1 MSIPFIDTQ
10 NTLPIQNVTQ
20 NLINSITHDNIN
32 DIFNEINST
41 HATITQKNYFTNLL
55 YTFFQE
61 SSLPL
66 QLNLLSCVITAIPF
80 NSIHVEFDVALLLLQ
95 KIINN
100 PVFENILVQAIQQVN
115 DNNYESFQYF
125 QYITNLFVFLHSTR
139 EFNFSKTGIYSQ
151 CTLLES
157 ICLTLNKNNLEQLDN
172 KEEIQHISFL
182 LEFLLTNTTLHVNV
196 INIYAFFS
204 KMSQQGLSHHFI
216 NFKKFL
222 HEFFMNN
229 NQCLDKWR
237 KSTLF
242 FHELTAVINKNGDL
256 FAFIKNYHDQDS
268 SIFHYTDMYDQNLL
282 SYPLSRS
289 QLEILWN
296 SSIIPECVKYEYKY
310 NYFSYVRNCRLI
322 SVNRAFYSDFINNS
336 NKCTWDKIELVHFF
350 PIQMP
355 QQKNDYNDI
364 VDQQRKKFIEKTNT
378 IFPMELA
385 RIIYH
390 KVIFSIELTQ

>member
-55 YTFFQE
+55 YTFFQD
-61 SSLPL
+61 SSLPM
-66 QLNLLSCVITAIPF
+66 QLDLLSCVITAIPF

-182 LEFLLTNTTLHVNV
+182 L
-196 INIYAFFS
+196 
-204 KMSQQGLSHHFI
+204 
-216 NFKKFL
+216 KFC
-222 HEFFMNN
+222 N
-229 NQCLDKWR
+229 
-237 KSTLF
+237 
-242 FHELTAVINKNGDL
+242 
-256 FAFIKNYHDQDS
+256 
-268 SIFHYTDMYDQNLL
+268 
-282 SYPLSRS
+282 
-289 QLEILWN
+289 
-296 SSIIPECVKYEYKY
+296 SIID
-310 NYFSYVRNCRLI
+310 
-322 SVNRAFYSDFINNS
+322 SVI
-336 NKCTWDKIELVHFF
+336 
-350 PIQMP
+350 P
-355 QQKNDYNDI
+355 
-364 VDQQRKKFIEKTNT
+364 
-378 IFPMELA
+378 
-385 RIIYH
+385 
-390 KVIFSIELTQ
+390 